1 MILLKKT
8 SWRCILINK
17 NSSIKD
23 IKAYF
28 NTLTLPQKKQFIEKL
43 EFQLKQIKS
52 PKYKDLL
59 DYCVKKYNEEIKK
72 EKTEVSQ
79 NASDELFAR
88 AIAKMLSG
96 EDNKPTSPKLEGLW
110 ERKDGVTVY
119 FYDFRPDGTFY
130 TNENKGINGFYKTG
144 IGGIILME
152 PIDEL
157 NIKNI
162 LVSGSG
168 KRLFI
173 TYNNGISH
181 EYNKSFQ
188 KQ

>member
-1 MILLKKT
+1 M
-8 SWRCILINK
+8 INK

-28 NTLTLPQKKQFIEKL
+28 NTLTLPQKKQFIDKL
-43 EFQLKQIKS
+43 NIQLKQIKS

-59 DYCVKKYNEEIKK
+59 EYCIKKYNDEAKK
-72 EKTEVSQ
+72 QKPQASQ
-79 NASDELFAR
+79 DESNELFAR
-88 AIAKMLSG
+88 AIAKMLRG
-96 EDNKPTSPKLEGLW
+96 EDSKPTSPKLDGLW
-110 ERKDGVTVY
+110 ERKADETIY
-119 FYDFRPDGTFY
+119 FYDFKADGTFY
-130 TNENKGINGFYKTG
+130 TNENNGINGFYKTG

-173 TYNNGISH
+173 TYNNGMSY
-181 EYNKSFQ
+181 EYSKSNI
-188 KQ
+188 